1 MPPSPYLASN
11 FLTDATLVLAQSGE
25 TLAPRTPVLIVAVLA
40 LAVITLHVLS
50 LVNAD
55 THPSRKRI
63 RIASGI
69 LMMCGVV
76 SLAYAVGVATPDRPR
91 EFTLSWTMVLSLMA
105 IIVGVACIDAL
116 NSIRLHASE
125 RRALRRELDH
135 ARLEVIGVTAS
146 RLAPEP
152 ASNPA
157 PPTPPQ
163 TPGPPDAN
171 TPA

>member
-1 MPPSPYLASN
+1 MPNLFN
-11 FLTDATLVLAQSGE
+11 DATLVLAQSGE
-25 TLAPRTPVLIVAVLA
+25 TLAPRTPVLFVAVLA

-63 RIASGI
+63 RIANGI

-91 EFTLSWTMVLSLMA
+91 EFTLSWTLVLSLMA

-116 NSIRLHASE
+116 NSLRLHASE

-135 ARLEVIGVTAS
+135 ARLDVLGVTA
-146 RLAPEP
+146 RPAPQP
-152 ASNPA
+152 VTNLSSKPV